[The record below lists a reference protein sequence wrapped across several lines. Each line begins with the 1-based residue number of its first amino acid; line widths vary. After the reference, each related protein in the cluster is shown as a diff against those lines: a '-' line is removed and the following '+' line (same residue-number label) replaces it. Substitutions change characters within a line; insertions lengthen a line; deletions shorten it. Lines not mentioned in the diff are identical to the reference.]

1 MALVDSLITLFVSL
15 LVGGIGVYAAAV
27 LVAGGRSYE
36 HAVWT
41 AGIAAL
47 VWTVTGAIFGGIP
60 GLGPIIV
67 LLSWVGTIKWR
78 YGVGW
83 VSAGVMGLVAWAA
96 AGVVLWLLAGVGV
109 VGIEATGIPN
119 V

>member
-1 MALVDSLITLFVSL
+1 MALVDSLVTLFVSL
-15 LVGGIGVYAAAV
+15 LVGGVGVY
-27 LVAGGRSYE
+27 VAGNLVTDGKSYE

-60 GLGPIIV
+60 GLGPAIV
-67 LLSWVGTIKWR
+67 LVAWVGTIKWR
-78 YGVGW
+78 YRVGW
-83 VSAGVMGLVAWAA
+83 VEAGVMGLIAWAA
-96 AGVVLWLLAGVGV
+96 AGVVLWLLAQVGV
-109 VGIEATGIPN
+109 VGIDATGIPN